1 MALDCF
7 RMNNTGGKKNQN
19 APSNKGDEVKY
30 VVYKI
35 GGKLLKSLDG
45 TPPSQTNRRLSVK
58 G

>member
-7 RMNNTGGKKNQN
+7 RMNNTGWKKNQN
-19 APSNKGDEVKY
+19 APSNKWDEVKY

-35 GGKLLKSLDG
+35 WWKLLKSLDW

-58 G
+58 W